1 MMKIT
6 SGVIAYVALL
16 AVIATGCGVDKDLHD
31 RVVAQKKKLERQ
43 LKSLKAQS
51 AEQLQRLASLEADL
65 KKIKN
70 NFESQ
75 LADKKAELARKL
87 RELAEANKAVEEL
100 NRIKKEL
107 AAAKALDAKLR
118 QQFQA
123 MISAGQL
130 QLVNVNGRLVI
141 KMASKILFKSGRAN
155 TTRKGGKTLKAIA
168 SILAK
173 IDRHFQVA
181 GHTDDVPMKSRKYKD
196 NWALSGHRATVVV
209 RLLEKGGVPGN
220 RLSAAGFSQYQPV
233 SSNRTKDGKQ
243 LNRRIE
249 ITLLPSIPSQTR
261 D

>member
-1 MMKIT
+1 MKIT

-16 AVIATGCGVDKDLHD
+16 ALIATGCGVDKDVHD
-31 RVVAQKKKLERQ
+31 RVLAKNKRLERDM
-43 LKSLKAQS
+43 KSLKQQS
-51 AEQLQRLASLEADL
+51 AEQLQKIASLESDL
-65 KKIKN
+65 KSIRN
-70 NFESQ
+70 NFESK
-75 LADKKAELARKL
+75 LADKKAELAKRL
-87 RELAEANKAVEEL
+87 AELAIAKQAVEEL

-107 AAAKALDAKLR
+107 ADAEALRTKLR
-118 QQFQA
+118 EQFQA

-155 TTRKGGKTLKAIA
+155 TTSKGAQTLKQIA
-168 SILAK
+168 TILAK

-181 GHTDDVPMKSRKYKD
+181 GHTDDVPMKSRKYQD

-209 RLLEKGGVPGN
+209 RLLEKNGVPGN
-220 RLSAAGFSQYQPV
+220 RLSAAGFSQFQPV
-233 SSNRTKDGKQ
+233 ASNRTKDGKQ